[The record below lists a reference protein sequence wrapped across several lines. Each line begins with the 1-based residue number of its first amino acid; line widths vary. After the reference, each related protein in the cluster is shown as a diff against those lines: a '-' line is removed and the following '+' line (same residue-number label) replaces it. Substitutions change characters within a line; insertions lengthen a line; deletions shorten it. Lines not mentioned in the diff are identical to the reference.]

1 MKWNVYWHDFNAKK
15 IKTYNIFDH
24 WKFKEDVE
32 RDLERYKN
40 REDFADALKSHLR
53 YWFWSKTEW
62 EILISPW
69 VGKADTIK
77 IDVYDQVMLNWDTFV
92 DYCWTH

>member
-1 MKWNVYWHDFNAKK
+1 MKWNVYYHDINARK

-24 WKFKEDVE
+24 GGFRRDVE
-32 RDLERYKN
+32 QDLHRCKVRAEFEKL
-40 REDFADALKSHLR
+40 LKSNLM
-53 YWFWSKTEW
+53 YYFWSKCEW

-69 VGKADTIK
+69 VGDAETIK
-77 IDVYDQVMLNWDTFV
+77 VDVYDQVMLNWDEFV